1 MNQQLVP
8 EILDDTARGEGG
20 RFARGKHLS
29 SLPSYLV
36 RGVLGVGAFKG
47 ISIVTG
53 AVTSILIA
61 RTLGPEGYGQLAF
74 VLAILNLVV
83 LPVNGGMAPLLVREV
98 AKSTGRRDWPHL
110 KQIIRSANRWTIH
123 AALIAVVLVIT
134 AAYWFAQDEA
144 DTRMRLLAIGAL
156 AIPLWAF
163 LSVRT
168 GILQGLGKVVLAQFA
183 DWILCPTVQLALL
196 GIMWLYATLTPV
208 NVLVINL
215 IAIAVGLTFASLT
228 VRVAL
233 PSEIQSAAVEQ
244 DTSSWLR
251 ALWPFL
257 LLQLVSVANAQIVI
271 ALLGTFGSDT
281 QTGLYRVADNA
292 ASLVS
297 VSLII
302 VNAVI
307 APQIT
312 HLYQAGDVQRLERLA
327 QGSARA
333 ALALALPAVLCFV
346 LGGQWLLGLL
356 FGTAYVEAYVTLLIL
371 LAGQFVNVACG
382 SVGLLLNMTGYE
394 KDSLQG
400 LSFALAINVV
410 LCILLIPRYGERGA
424 AVATASGMMLWN
436 GWLLLRVRQRLG
448 IRCAV
453 V

>member
-1 MNQQLVP
+1 MTHQRVSG
-8 EILDDTARGEGG
+8 ILDGTARRESG
-20 RFARGKHLS
+20 RFARGKDLS
-29 SLPSYLV
+29 NLQSYLV

-53 AVTSILIA
+53 TVSSILIA
-61 RTLGPEGYGQLAF
+61 RALGPEGYGQLAF
-74 VLAILNLVV
+74 VLAILSLVV

-98 AKSTGRRDWPHL
+98 AKSTGRREWPHL
-110 KQIIRSANRWTIH
+110 KHVIRSANRWATR
-123 AALIAVVLVIT
+123 AAVTAVVLVIT
-134 AAYWFAQDEA
+134 AAYWFAKDQA
-144 DTRMRLLAIGAL
+144 DSRMRLLAIGAL

-196 GIMWLYATLTPV
+196 GIVWFYATLTPV

-228 VRVAL
+228 ARVAL
-233 PSEIQSAAVEQ
+233 PPEIRSASVEQ

-271 ALLGTFGSDT
+271 ALLGTFGSDI

-297 VSLII
+297 VSLIV

-312 HLYQAGDVQRLERLA
+312 HLHHAGDVHRLERLA

-333 ALALALPAVLCFV
+333 ALALSLPAVLCFV
-346 LGGQWLLGLL
+346 FGGQWLLGLL
-356 FGTAYVEAYVTLLIL
+356 FGAAYVEAYVTLLIL

-400 LSFALAINVV
+400 LSFALAMNVA
-410 LCILLIPRYGERGA
+410 LCVLLIPRFGEQGA
-424 AVATASGMMLWN
+424 AVGTASGMIFWN

-453 V
+453 I